1 MILSLISLAI
11 ASENPSMSVAIEA
24 LQTEMTRGMA
34 ELTLDNQP
42 TPYWMEGNIIDVRY
56 SKTNSTSGEILFH
69 DANRYRR
76 LRLDVRV
83 GDLSFDNSNIDSFS
97 SRGTTMAWFPL
108 DDDPIALRRPIWLSM
123 DRAYKDAVDTY
134 AQKVAAWETR
144 EYPDRPEM
152 LSLQDIPTMNSV
164 DHSNIIDNWSQETSL
179 ALSTSLKQ
187 YTELDDNEVLVYER
201 SVVEDVVNSEGLH
214 TSHTH
219 SLYIIR
225 AEAIAK
231 ATDGAM
237 VRDTR
242 SWIVTSPDEL
252 PSISEM
258 QQELQMMAE
267 WVLNLREAPI
277 EQDYLGPVI
286 LEGNAATELF
296 RQLLQAQMSGTPP
309 AAPIPDR
316 DGNIPP
322 SVPSSRIGRRV
333 LPQGWDVIDDGPAH
347 PNLPGYYPFDAQGVA
362 PQSVHVVQNGVV
374 RDLLMSRIP
383 REGFTESTGHAR
395 IEGRDRYL
403 ALPSI
408 VQVTPDKHVS
418 ERKLTRKGLQLA
430 KQTGSDYILV
440 VKHIEPFALT
450 YDFEIAFSGD
460 EQLSGLTSPSVVV
473 RRYADGREEPIRN
486 ARFVGVDKRVLKDI
500 VLAGPQQ
507 EFMGRMDDS
516 TGRYMIG
523 ATSGRP
529 VSWSVPSILIEEMEL
544 NGQGG
549 GQQYLLPHP

>member
-1 MILSLISLAI
+1 MILSLISLAF
-11 ASENPSMSVAIEA
+11 ATDNPSMNAAVNA
-24 LQTEMTRGMA
+24 LQTEMARGLA
-34 ELTLDNQP
+34 ELTLENQP
-42 TPYWMEGNIIDVRY
+42 TPYWMEGNIIDVHY
-56 SKTNSTSGEILFH
+56 SKTNSTSGELLFNS
-69 DANRYRR
+69 ANRYRR

-83 GDLSFDNSNIDSFS
+83 GDSSFDNSNIDSFS
-97 SRGTTMAWFPL
+97 SRGTTMTWFPL

-144 EYPDRPEM
+144 EYPERPEM
-152 LSLQDIPTMNSV
+152 LPLQDIPNMNSIG
-164 DHSNIIDNWSQETSL
+164 HKTTIDNWSEETSL
-179 ALSTSLKQ
+179 ALSASLKQ
-187 YTELDDNEVLVYER
+187 YTELDSNEVLVSAR
-201 SVVEDVVNSEGLH
+201 SVVEDVLNTEGLH
-214 TSHTH
+214 TSHAH
-219 SLYIIR
+219 NLYIIR

-231 ATDGAM
+231 ATDGAT

-242 SWIVTSPDEL
+242 SWIVTSKEDL
-252 PSISEM
+252 PSILEM
-258 QQELQMMAE
+258 QQELQKMAE
-267 WVLNLREAPI
+267 WVLDLRDAPI

-286 LEGNAATELF
+286 LEGGAATEIF
-296 RQLLQAQMSGTPP
+296 RQLLQAQISGTPP

-316 DGNIPP
+316 DGSIPP
-322 SVPSSRIGRRV
+322 STPSSRIGRRV
-333 LPQGWDVIDDGPAH
+333 LPQGWNVIDDANAH

-362 PQSVHVVQNGVV
+362 PESVHVVQNGVV

-383 REGFTESTGHAR
+383 REEFTQSTGHAR
-395 IEGRDRYL
+395 VEGSERYL

-408 VQVTPDKHVS
+408 VQVTPDKYVS
-418 ERKLTRKGLQLA
+418 ERKLIRKGLQLS

-440 VKHIEPFALT
+440 IKHIEPFALT

-460 EQLSGLTSPSVVV
+460 EQLAGLTSPSIVV
-473 RRYADGREEPIRN
+473 RRYADGHEEPVRN
-486 ARFVGVDKRVLKDI
+486 VRFVGVDKRILKDI